1 MHALPDDALVPF
13 PTVGRVYRQQ
23 LRVTHGDVT
32 PLGRSRLDAIAS
44 WLQHLAFCD
53 VVDAGVAHDAAWIA
67 RRTRIRIE
75 RFPRFGEVLELRTA
89 CSGAS
94 GLSAEWRTAI
104 RGEHGAVV
112 EAATLWV
119 SVDPVSWR
127 PRPNP
132 AEMRAVFGPS
142 TEGRRVRVRLTH
154 PPVPDDASRSGW
166 HFRTADLDIA
176 GHVNNA
182 AYWQAVEED
191 LRDLSPDALL
201 EAEIEHHDATGAGPA
216 VVRRSGDRTWIEDPA
231 GRCCSSF
238 LVRPIGPAA
247 PPSPTTS

>member
-1 MHALPDDALVPF
+1 MHVLPDDALVPF
-13 PTVGRVYRQQ
+13 PTVGRVYQQ
-23 LRVTHGDVT
+23 ALRVTHGDVT

-53 VVDAGVAHDAAWIA
+53 VVDAGVAHQAAWIA
-67 RRTRIRIE
+67 RRTRIRID
-75 RFPRFGEVLELRTA
+75 RFPRFGETLELRTA

-104 RGEHGAVV
+104 RGEHGAAV

-119 SVDPVSWR
+119 SVDPETWR

-132 AEMRAVFGPS
+132 DEMRAVFGPS

-154 PPVPDDASRSGW
+154 PPAPDDAPVADW

-182 AYWQAVEED
+182 AYWQAAEER
-191 LRDLSPDALL
+191 LRDLHPDAVV
-201 EAEIEHHDATGAGPA
+201 EAEIEHHGAAGAGPA
-216 VVRRSGDRTWIEDPA
+216 TIRRAGDRTWIDDA
-231 GRCCSSF
+231 DGQLCSSF
-238 LVRPIGPAA
+238 LIRVLAQPAG
-247 PPSPTTS
+247 